1 MALEVIQ
8 RRIDHV
14 VEVSDDQIAEAIRI
28 IYRTTGCTIGVDSV
42 IAVAGALLDRQ
53 QHMRQRLPTSLR
65 AIERCLK
72 LDDFDGQWCVPAD
85 LAKDHVG
92 QFNDQLG
99 ITGDLGVEPTAGD
112 AVCQL
117 SAAARSSYSIR
128 TGENQSEGALSRL
141 KRAFCSSLSEL

>member
-1 MALEVIQ
+1 
-8 RRIDHV
+8 
-14 VEVSDDQIAEAIRI
+14 
-28 IYRTTGCTIGVDSV
+28 
-42 IAVAGALLDRQ
+42 
-53 QHMRQRLPTSLR
+53 MRQRLPASLR

-117 SAAARSSYSIR
+117 SAAAAIILLDPHRRESIGRSAEPIE
-128 TGENQSEGALSRL
+128 TRL
-141 KRAFCSSLSEL
+141 LLVA